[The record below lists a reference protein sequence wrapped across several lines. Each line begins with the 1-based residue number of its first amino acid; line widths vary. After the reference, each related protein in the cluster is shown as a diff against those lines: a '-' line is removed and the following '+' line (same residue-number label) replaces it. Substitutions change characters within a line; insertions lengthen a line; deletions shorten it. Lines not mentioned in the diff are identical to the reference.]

1 MINNKEL
8 DFNLRNCKSLGFPSA
23 DEIIEYT
30 ESGED
35 KKNAL
40 EYENAYIALIEQVK
54 GKSHGEQVKF
64 LISHMDEL
72 RGMLDLFSYCRDEEL
87 FPESILKEE
96 PNANDEILA
105 NLMIYRYENNI
116 SILDDQ
122 YCEQSDV
129 YVRKVRSEIYKRRS
143 QERRLALFKLKKE
156 HPEQYL
162 SMLEKDR
169 CFAEE
174 LAKGLERLNK
184 KIGEKFTTEELLNYN
199 GDNFADYY
207 NNKDK

>member
-87 FPESILKEE
+87 FPESLLKEE

-122 YCEQSDV
+122 YCEQTKE
-129 YVRKVRSEIYKRRS
+129 YVLKVKSEIYSELARQQAMAENKMAEENS
-143 QERRLALFKLKKE
+143 EEYKAMVKKERR
-156 HPEQYL
+156 
-162 SMLEKDR
+162 
-169 CFAEE
+169 FAEE